1 MTVVPSD
8 LDLAPAPAQATADH
22 AAKAAAGRAFWRA
35 QLYQWHWISSALSLI
50 GLLAFT
56 LTGVTLNHAALIK
69 AEPKV
74 THRMIAAPPE
84 VMARLTAADDSKT
97 PLPPPVR
104 VWLER
109 QLGADIPAEPAE
121 WSPEEVYLALPRPG
135 GDAWVRFDRETRQV
149 EYEKTTRGAV
159 ALLNDLH
166 KGRNTG
172 LPWRVFIDVFAAAC
186 TVFSVTGLLLL
197 QIHAKRRAS
206 TWPLVVG
213 GLAIPVV
220 VILLLVHL

>member
-1 MTVVPSD
+1 MTAISRD
-8 LDLAPAPAQATADH
+8 LDIAEAAATRE
-22 AAKAAAGRAFWRA
+22 AKAAAGRAFWRA
-35 QLYQWHWISSALSLI
+35 QLYQWHWISSAVSLV

-74 THRMIAAPPE
+74 THRMLDAPPQI
-84 VMARLTAADDSKT
+84 MARLTAADDSET

-104 VWLER
+104 AWLQQE
-109 QLGADIPAEPAE
+109 LGAEIPADPAE
-121 WSPEEVYLALPRPG
+121 WSEDEVYLALPRPG

-186 TVFSVTGLLLL
+186 TVFSVTGLVLL
-197 QIHAKRRAS
+197 QIHARRRAS
-206 TWPLVVG
+206 TWPLVVA
-213 GLAIPVV
+213 GLAIPAL

>member
-1 MTVVPSD
+1 MTVIPRD
-8 LDLAPAPAQATADH
+8 LDIAETKAARE
-22 AAKAAAGRAFWRA
+22 AKAAAGRAFWRS
-35 QLYQWHWISSALSLI
+35 QLYAWHWISSALSLI

-69 AEPKV
+69 AEPKI
-74 THRMIAAPPE
+74 THRMIDAPPE
-84 VMARLTAADDSKT
+84 IMARLTAADDSKT

-104 VWLER
+104 AWLGDA
-109 QLGADIPAEPAE
+109 LGVDIPDAPAE
-121 WSPEEVYLALPRPG
+121 WSAEEVYLALPRPG
-135 GDAWVRFDRETRQV
+135 GDAWVRFDREARQV
-149 EYEKTTRGAV
+149 EYEKTTRGSI

-172 LPWRVFIDVFAAAC
+172 LPWRIFIDVFAAAC

-197 QIHAKRRAS
+197 QIHARRRIS
-206 TWPLVVG
+206 TWPLVVA